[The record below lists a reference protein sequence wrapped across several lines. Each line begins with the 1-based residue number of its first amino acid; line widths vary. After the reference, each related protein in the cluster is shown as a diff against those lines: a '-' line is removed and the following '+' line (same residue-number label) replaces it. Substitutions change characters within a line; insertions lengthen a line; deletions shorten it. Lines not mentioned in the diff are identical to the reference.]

1 MTSSERAFTS
11 VEICAGAGGQA
22 IGLGNADFQHL
33 ALVEIDPHACATLRK
48 GFAEHAERVF
58 EGDVR
63 KFLAAMRLRN
73 DPSADLDG
81 LEEEQRRFLKVAE
94 ADHEQYENLDVLAGG
109 VPCPPFSLAGKQLGE
124 KDERDLFPT
133 IVQLAEVLQP
143 KAVMIENVRGLLQAK
158 FDDYRARICSWL
170 EEKGLDY
177 ETMVWEQFQ
186 ASEFGVPQLRP
197 RSILIALK
205 RQYAPF
211 YTPPTPDLDRTVTVG
226 DALAA
231 SMRERGMS
239 AAEARKWA
247 AQADQ
252 VAPTLVGGS
261 RKHGGAD
268 LGPTRAKR
276 QWELLGVDGHG
287 LADDNDRAELNG
299 PKGRGPKLTVAQAA
313 ILQGFPPDW
322 PFQGGK
328 TARYRQVGNAFP
340 PPVAQAVATQ
350 IRLAIEAFE
359 RGDEPPARNLEPG
372 LEVPVQRVARRAPR
386 RSKAAQ
392 NEDQG
397 VLLF

>member
-1 MTSSERAFTS
+1 MANDERAFTS

-22 IGLGNADFQHL
+22 IGLEGAKFGHL

-48 GFAEHAERVF
+48 GFAEHPERVF

-63 KFLAAMRLRN
+63 KFLEAMELRRA
-73 DPSADLDG
+73 PAADLET

-94 ADHEQYENLDVLAGG
+94 ADHDQYEALDLLAGG

-124 KDERDLFPT
+124 EDERDLFPV
-133 IVQLAEVLQP
+133 IVKLAGTLQP

-158 FDDYRARICSWL
+158 FDEYRARICTWL
-170 EEKGLDY
+170 EEDLGY
-177 ETMVWEQFQ
+177 ETMEWAQFQ

-205 RQYAPF
+205 KEYAP
-211 YTPPTPDLDRTVTVG
+211 YYVPPTPDASRKVTVG
-226 DALAA
+226 DALAG
-231 SMRERGMS
+231 SMRKRGMK
-239 AAEARKWA
+239 AKEAREWVEK
-247 AQADQ
+247 ADG

-261 RKHGGAD
+261 KKHGGAD

-276 QWELLGVDGHG
+276 QWESLGIDGHG
-287 LADDNDRAELNG
+287 LADDGEPADLNG

-313 ILQGFPPDW
+313 ILQGFPLDW

-340 PPVAQAVATQ
+340 PPVARAVAIQ

-359 RGDEPPARNLEPG
+359 RGDEPPARKPKPEPA
-372 LEVPVQRVARRAPR
+372 VPNQRAARRTPR
-386 RSKAAQ
+386 RSRASQ
-392 NEDQG
+392 NENQG
-397 VLLF
+397 VLPF